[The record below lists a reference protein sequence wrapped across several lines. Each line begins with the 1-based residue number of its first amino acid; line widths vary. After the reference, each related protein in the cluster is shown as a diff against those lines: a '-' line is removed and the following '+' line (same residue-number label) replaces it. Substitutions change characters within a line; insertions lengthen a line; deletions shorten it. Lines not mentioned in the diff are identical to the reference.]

1 MSGNYKE
8 LGLESLQSRR
18 WCRKMKFFYKTIN
31 GLTPKYLFDITPVA
45 IQELSQS
52 WKLLNWTAEQ
62 QASVALSFPSV
73 MIACQNVEQVRNSFI
88 SQ

>member
-1 MSGNYKE
+1 M
-8 LGLESLQSRR
+8 
-18 WCRKMKFFYKTIN
+18 TAA
-31 GLTPKYLFDITPVA
+31 A

-73 MIACQNVEQVRNSFI
+73 MIASQNVEQVRNSFI
-88 SQ
+88 LQ

>member
-1 MSGNYKE
+1 MVLHQN
-8 LGLESLQSRR
+8 
-18 WCRKMKFFYKTIN
+18 T
-31 GLTPKYLFDITPVA
+31 YLILYLHQMTAAA